1 MISKPLRYTYFV
13 LVGLLILLMI
23 ISLPDRMPHI
33 DDAWLGEHSYWLLK
47 DGEAKTKLM
56 TGIAGGDER
65 LILHH
70 KLFTIQGAVAI
81 ALFGFSLTAL
91 KSISLL
97 YLLFLVF
104 GLILIRKNKLW
115 FTSSES
121 FWIALLILLAN
132 PIVFEFSFVF
142 RPEIMLAFLG
152 FLSGILIIKKK
163 DQKIA
168 KHDAL
173 LSGLI
178 AGLAL
183 STHLNASI
191 YIAAGFLFLFLKKEW
206 INAVVFAFGSI
217 LTSLIYFYDF
227 QSFNDFNLW
236 MHQLTFIPSGN
247 SKSGVLYTLFMSV
260 VDEQRRF
267 FHSPKEI
274 SFTLLAFFSI
284 LFSWKNIKSQQR
296 DLLIYLVLLMLA
308 MSVLALNKTSKY
320 LIMIMPFLISL
331 LGNGIWMTIQVKNR
345 VQTPVIWILLGIY
358 LITSLIYSLDLSQKK
373 YDPDINSKISEV
385 YAGTTSNEIRVL
397 APMEFIFNEIDK
409 YDRIISLM
417 SFHERQKLES
427 DLKGKNF
434 LQKAKEEHIQLM
446 LIPEY
451 YQRKL
456 ALDSFLLNDTVA
468 GFRLVENNQHLMV
481 WSTGMENP
489 PTEQPKTSY
498 RKGFYKYFGAF
509 D

>member
-1 MISKPLRYTYFV
+1 
-13 LVGLLILLMI
+13 
-23 ISLPDRMPHI
+23 MPHI

-47 DGEAKTKLM
+47 DGEVKTKLM

-70 KLFTIQGAVAI
+70 KLFTIQGAAVI

-104 GLILIRKNKLW
+104 GLFLIRKNKLW

-132 PIVFEFSFVF
+132 PIVFEFSYVF

-163 DQKIA
+163 DQKIT
-168 KHDAL
+168 KHEAL

-178 AGLAL
+178 AGLAF

-191 YIAAGFLFLFLKKEW
+191 YIAAGFLFLLLKKEW
-206 INAVVFAFGSI
+206 INAVIFALGSI

-236 MHQLTFIPSGN
+236 IHQLTFIPSGN
-247 SKSGVLYTLFMSV
+247 SKSGIFYTLFMSV

-296 DLLIYLVLLMLA
+296 DLLFYLVLLMLA

-331 LGNGIWMTIQVKNR
+331 LGNGIWTTIQVKNR
-345 VQTPVIWILLGIY
+345 VQTPMIWILLGIY
-358 LITSLIYSLDLSQKK
+358 LITSLIYSLDLSRKK

-397 APMEFIFNEIDK
+397 APMEFIFNEIGK

-417 SFHERQKLES
+417 SIHERQKLEP

-434 LQKAKEEHIQLM
+434 LRKADEEHIQLM

-451 YQRKL
+451 YQKKL
-456 ALDSFLLNDTVA
+456 ILDSFSLNDTVA
-468 GFRLVENNQHLMV
+468 GFRLVENNQYLMV
-481 WSTGMENP
+481 WSKIQAGATDNP
-489 PTEQPKTSY
+489 PILHYS
-498 RKGFYKYFGAF
+498 KGFFNYSAAF
-509 D
+509 N

>member
-1 MISKPLRYTYFV
+1 
-13 LVGLLILLMI
+13 
-23 ISLPDRMPHI
+23 
-33 DDAWLGEHSYWLLK
+33 
-47 DGEAKTKLM
+47 
-56 TGIAGGDER
+56 
-65 LILHH
+65 
-70 KLFTIQGAVAI
+70 
-81 ALFGFSLTAL
+81 
-91 KSISLL
+91 
-97 YLLFLVF
+97 
-104 GLILIRKNKLW
+104 
-115 FTSSES
+115 
-121 FWIALLILLAN
+121 
-132 PIVFEFSFVF
+132 
-142 RPEIMLAFLG
+142 
-152 FLSGILIIKKK
+152 
-163 DQKIA
+163 
-168 KHDAL
+168 
-173 LSGLI
+173 
-178 AGLAL
+178 
-183 STHLNASI
+183 
-191 YIAAGFLFLFLKKEW
+191 
-206 INAVVFAFGSI
+206 
-217 LTSLIYFYDF
+217 
-227 QSFNDFNLW
+227 
-236 MHQLTFIPSGN
+236 
-247 SKSGVLYTLFMSV
+247 
-260 VDEQRRF
+260 
-267 FHSPKEI
+267 
-274 SFTLLAFFSI
+274 
-284 LFSWKNIKSQQR
+284 
-296 DLLIYLVLLMLA
+296 MLA